1 VQDARRSRLEK
12 QRTDPAATGRKTC
25 YFGDRTLAKIAM
37 QNFEYATARS
47 VDGAIQLSTSE
58 SRYLAG
64 GIDLVGEMKEY
75 ITSPKRIIDVKLI
88 PDLDRIDTSTGTW
101 KLGANVTIAEI
112 AKNEPIL
119 ATLPGLA
126 EAASEVGSPQIR
138 NVATLGGNLAQ
149 HSRCWYYRHRDLR
162 CLKRGGSTCYAR
174 DGENKYHSLF
184 SGNPCISPLV
194 SNLAVILA
202 ALDAKVGVRRGDK
215 EVTLT
220 IEELFSDAWNN
231 PLAHNSLLPGDLIAH
246 VEISTRKNR
255 SVYLQVSE
263 KGAFDWALV
272 SCAAAGRNTQDHWAD
287 VSVFLGAL
295 APIPFRVESP
305 LLERGDLSREAI
317 ESIAESVASKATP
330 MAHNAYKVPV
340 AQALVRRALT
350 RIVS

>member
-1 VQDARRSRLEK
+1 
-12 QRTDPAATGRKTC
+12 
-25 YFGDRTLAKIAM
+25 
-37 QNFEYATARS
+37 
-47 VDGAIQLSTSE
+47 LSTSE
-58 SRYLAG
+58 SRFLAG
-64 GIDLVGEMKEY
+64 GIDLLGEMKEY
-75 ITSPKRIIDVKLI
+75 ITSPKRIIDIKLI
-88 PDLDRIDTSTGTW
+88 PDLDRIDTSTTIW
-101 KLGANVTIAEI
+101 KLGANVTIADI
-112 AKNEPIL
+112 ARNERIL

-138 NVATLGGNLAQ
+138 NAATLGGNLAQ

-184 SGNPCISPLV
+184 SGNPCISPVV

-202 ALDAKVGVRRGDK
+202 ALDARVNVRRGDK
-215 EVTLT
+215 EITLT
-220 IEELFSDAWNN
+220 IGELFSDAWNN

-246 VEISTRKNR
+246 VEVPKQRNR
-255 SVYLQVSE
+255 STYLQISE

-272 SCAAAGRNTQDHWAD
+272 SCAAAGRKTGDQWAD
-287 VSVFLGAL
+287 VSVFLGAV

-317 ESIAESVASKATP
+317 GSIAESIASKATP
-330 MAHNAYKVPV
+330 MAHNGYKVPI
-340 AQALVRRALT
+340 AQALIRRALT